1 MFEIKVQKFDE
12 KVKSNIAFF
21 ICYAIIIIVLMFCEC
36 YLMDKKEIKNKVARL
51 KEKAKTLAL
60 TALIGGSSLT
70 AHAAQNN
77 NSYESSNYNKTE
89 VITKHLNGQFSQKS
103 THSSSEH
110 VQTIDG
116 KTVRN
121 YQAAQQSLYDL
132 GDGYFMTSSE
142 AVMQKSTDGKRNVDR
157 NNVLYLTTP
166 DGRTYDCSFLHDK
179 NGPDF
184 LPVGF
189 EKDCFV
195 KANGEPDTE
204 LENKLIKEVKE
215 TVGVDEITPEATIKY
230 NNIMAQ
236 KELKIAKEK
245 GIPNDAVAK
254 IGVYLQQNLEFL
266 HTGQTHIAS
275 MASFSDFQTMAMSQR
290 QGR

>member
-1 MFEIKVQKFDE
+1 
-12 KVKSNIAFF
+12 
-21 ICYAIIIIVLMFCEC
+21 
-36 YLMDKKEIKNKVARL
+36 MDKKEIKNKIERI
-51 KEKAKTLAL
+51 KERAKTLAL

-103 THSSSEH
+103 THSSSEQ

-142 AVMQKSTDGKRNVDR
+142 AVMQISKDGKRNVDR

-189 EKDCFV
+189 EKGCFV

>member
-1 MFEIKVQKFDE
+1 MFGEYCV
-12 KVKSNIAFF
+12 
-21 ICYAIIIIVLMFCEC
+21 
-36 YLMDKKEIKNKVARL
+36 MDKNEVKNKVARL
-51 KEKAKTLAL
+51 KERAKTLAL

-89 VITKHLNGQFSQKS
+89 VITKHLNNQFSQKS
-103 THSSSEH
+103 IHSSSEQ

-121 YQAAQQSLYDL
+121 YKAAQQSLSDL
-132 GDGYFMTSSE
+132 GDGYFMINSE
-142 AVMQKSTDGKRNVDR
+142 AVMQNSMDGKRNVEKD
-157 NNVLYLTTP
+157 NVLYLTTP

-184 LPVGF
+184 LPMGF
-189 EKDCFV
+189 EKGCFV

-204 LENKLIKEVKE
+204 KENKLINEVKE
-215 TVGVDEITPEATIKY
+215 TVGVDEITPEATMKY

-236 KELKIAKEK
+236 KKLEIAKEK

-254 IGVYLQQNLEFL
+254 IGTYLQQDLEHL
-266 HTGQTHIAS
+266 HTGKTYIAS
-275 MASFSDFQTMAMSQR
+275 VASFSNFQTMAMSQH